1 MNFIKILHSLYI
13 LQHIE
18 KTIWNLPHL
27 VVLHISENKKLVD
40 NNVKIK
46 SRKTPQQKFIFQIG
60 SLYPI
65 MSTKSF
71 IQLIYS
77 CLSRNQV
84 PSSREASFSCR

>member
-46 SRKTPQQKFIFQIG
+46 SRKTPQQKFIF
-60 SLYPI
+60 
-65 MSTKSF
+65 
-71 IQLIYS
+71 
-77 CLSRNQV
+77 
-84 PSSREASFSCR
+84 